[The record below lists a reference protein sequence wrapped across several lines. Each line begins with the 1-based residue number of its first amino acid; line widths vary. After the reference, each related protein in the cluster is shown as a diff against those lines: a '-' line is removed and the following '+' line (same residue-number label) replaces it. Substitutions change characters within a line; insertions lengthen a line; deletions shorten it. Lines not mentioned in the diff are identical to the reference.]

1 MSGAEMLRATTKKCA
16 GKALT
21 LNLLKAALLTGVALA
36 MVAQPA
42 SADTLADAMAL
53 AYTGNPNLLAARAQL
68 RATDEA
74 VPIALS
80 GWRPTLQVNGNVTRQ
95 RIETR
100 QPPSPTGS
108 IGSFQQNTAKTASVT
123 FNQPLFRG
131 FKTIAGTASAQNQ
144 VYAQRA
150 RLAGT
155 EAQVML
161 QVATAYLDV
170 LQYQAVVDLNRNNVQ
185 VLSRQLEATN
195 DRFRVGEITRTDVA
209 QSEASLAGSRAGLV
223 LAEGQLQQARSA
235 YENVVGK
242 APENLVQP
250 AIPTTLPPNLEAA
263 VTAAIAANPNFLAAD
278 YTALAA
284 AENVTVVQ
292 GDLLPSASFVA
303 QWTKGYDTSVT
314 GYRSDQ
320 AIAQAQVTIPLYQ
333 QGAEWARLRQAKDTA
348 SQARLLADQAR
359 LDARNASTVAFEAY
373 QSATAS
379 LESFK
384 AQIAASEISVEGL
397 QRQQEVGSAT
407 ILDVLIQEQN
417 LLTARVN
424 LVRTQRDQAV
434 AAHQILSSTGRLNAA
449 DLSLNAPVYDPTS
462 HYNSVKFQAI
472 GPDAQPQSA
481 VNPGK
486 KP

>member
-1 MSGAEMLRATTKKCA
+1 MLRANEAGKFA
-16 GKALT
+16 GKALVR
-21 LNLLKAALLTGVALA
+21 ALLTSAA
-36 MVAQPA
+36 MAIPLLIVGAQQA
-42 SADTLADAMAL
+42 SADTLSDAMAM

-95 RIETR
+95 RIEST
-100 QPPSPTGS
+100 QPPGPTGS
-108 IGSFQQNTAKTASVT
+108 VGSFLANTAKTASVT

-131 FKTIAGTASAQNQ
+131 FKTVAGTSSAQNQ
-144 VYAQRA
+144 VYSQRA
-150 RLAGT
+150 RLSGT

-170 LQYQAVVDLNRNNVQ
+170 LQYQAVVELNQNNAQ

-209 QSEASLAGSRAGLV
+209 QSEASLAGARASLV
-223 LAEGQLQQARSA
+223 QAEGQLQQARSA

-250 AIPTTLPPNLEAA
+250 GIPTNLPASLDAA
-263 VTAAIAANPNFLAAD
+263 VAAAIAANPNFLAAD
-278 YTALAA
+278 YSALAA
-284 AENVTVVQ
+284 KDNITVAQ

-303 QWTKGYDTSVT
+303 QWTKGYDTSLN
-314 GYRSDQ
+314 GYRSDN
-320 AIAQAQVTIPLYQ
+320 AIAQAQVTVPLYQ

-359 LDARNASTVAFEAY
+359 LDARNASTVAYEGY
-373 QSATAS
+373 QAATATI
-379 LESFK
+379 ESFK

-417 LLTARVN
+417 LLSARVN
-424 LVRTQRDQAV
+424 LVRSLHDQAV
-434 AAHQILSSTGRLNAA
+434 AAFQVLSATGRLNAA
-449 DLSLNAPVYDPTS
+449 DLALNAPVYDPTV
-462 HYNSVKFQAI
+462 HFNSVKFQAI
-472 GPDAQPQSA
+472 GPDAMPQSA
-481 VNPGK
+481 VNPGA

>member
-1 MSGAEMLRATTKKCA
+1 MKMSGVEMLRADAAKKSA
-16 GKALT
+16 AKVLAR
-21 LNLLKAALLTGVALA
+21 ALLTTVALA
-36 MVAQPA
+36 GAVQPA
-42 SADTLADAMAL
+42 AADTLAEAMAM

-95 RIETR
+95 RIETSS
-100 QPPSPTGS
+100 SPTA
-108 IGSFQQNTAKTASVT
+108 GSFLSNTAKTASVT

-131 FKTIAGTASAQNQ
+131 FKTVAGTSAAQNQ
-144 VYAQRA
+144 VYAQRS

-170 LQYQAVVDLNRNNVQ
+170 LQYQAVVELNRNNNQ

-209 QSEASLAGSRAGLV
+209 QSEASLAGARAGLV
-223 LAEGQLQQARSA
+223 QAEGLLQQARSA

-250 AIPTTLPPNLEAA
+250 AIPTNLPANLEAVVA
-263 VTAAIAANPNFLAAD
+263 AAIAANPNFMAAD
-278 YTALAA
+278 YAAKAA
-284 AENVTVVQ
+284 ADNVTVAQ

-303 QWTKGYDTSVT
+303 QWTKGYDTSVN

-348 SQARLLADQAR
+348 SQQRLLADQAR
-359 LDARNASTVAFEAY
+359 LDARNASTVAFEAF
-373 QSATAS
+373 QSASAS
-379 LESFK
+379 IESFR
-384 AQIAASEISVEGL
+384 AQIAAQEISVEGL

-407 ILDVLIQEQN
+407 ILDVLISEQN

-424 LVRTQRDQAV
+424 LVRTLRDQAV
-434 AAHQILSSTGRLNAA
+434 AAYQILSSTGRLNAT
-449 DLSLNAPVYDPTS
+449 DLALNAPVYDPVS
-462 HYNSVKFQAI
+462 HFNSVKFQAI
-472 GPDAQPQSA
+472 GPDFQPQSA
-481 VNPGK
+481 VNPAAK
-486 KP
+486 

>member
-1 MSGAEMLRATTKKCA
+1 MSGAEMLRADAAKNKESKSA
-16 GKALT
+16 GKVLALV
-21 LNLLKAALLTGVALA
+21 LLTSASLLA
-36 MVAQPA
+36 GPA
-42 SADTLADAMAL
+42 AADTLADAMAM

-95 RIETR
+95 RIETST
-100 QPPSPTGS
+100 SPTA
-108 IGSFQQNTAKTASVT
+108 GSFLSNTSKNASVT

-131 FKTIAGTASAQNQ
+131 FKTVAGTSAAQNQ

-170 LQYQAVVDLNRNNVQ
+170 LQYQAVVELNRNNNQ

-209 QSEASLAGSRAGLV
+209 QSEASLAGARAGLV
-223 LAEGQLQQARSA
+223 QAEGLLQQARSA

-242 APENLVQP
+242 APENLQQP
-250 AIPTTLPPNLEAA
+250 AIPKNLPGNLEAVVA
-263 VTAAIAANPNFLAAD
+263 AAIAANPNFLASD
-278 YTALAA
+278 YAAKAA
-284 AENVTVVQ
+284 ADNVTVVQ

-348 SQARLLADQAR
+348 NQARLLSDQAR
-359 LDARNASTVAFEAY
+359 LDARNASTVAFEAF
-373 QSATAS
+373 QAASAS
-379 LESFK
+379 IESYK
-384 AQIAASEISVEGL
+384 AQIAAQEISVEGL

-407 ILDVLIQEQN
+407 ILDVLISEQN
-417 LLTARVN
+417 LLTAQVN

-434 AAHQILSSTGRLNAA
+434 AAFQILSATGRLNAA
-449 DLSLNAPVYDPTS
+449 DLGLSAPVYDPVS

-472 GPDAQPQSA
+472 GPDSQPQSA
-481 VNPGK
+481 VSPAAK
-486 KP
+486 

>member
-1 MSGAEMLRATTKKCA
+1 MLGAGMRADVTNKFTAKSLMRVLMA
-16 GKALT
+16 TA
-21 LNLLKAALLTGVALA
+21 ALA
-36 MVAQPA
+36 MIAQPA
-42 SADTLADAMAL
+42 AADTLADAMSM

-68 RATDEA
+68 RATDES

-95 RIETR
+95 RVETT
-100 QPPSPTGS
+100 SPGPAGS
-108 IGSFQQNTAKTASVT
+108 IGSFQSNTAKTASVT
-123 FNQPLFRG
+123 LNQPLFRG
-131 FKTIAGTASAQNQ
+131 FKTVFGTSAAENT
-144 VYAQRA
+144 VYSQRA

-161 QVATAYLDV
+161 QVAIAYLDV
-170 LQYQAVVDLNRNNVQ
+170 LQNQAVVELNMNNTQ

-209 QSEASLAGSRAGLV
+209 QSEASLAGARAGQV
-223 LAEGQLQQARSA
+223 QAEGLLQQARSA

-250 AIPTTLPPNLEAA
+250 AIPQNLPANLEGA
-263 VTAAIAANPNFLAAD
+263 VTAAIASNPNYIAAD
-278 YTALAA
+278 YAA
-284 AENVTVVQ
+284 RSATDNITVVQ
-292 GDLLPSASFVA
+292 GDLLPSASLVA

-320 AIAQAQVTIPLYQ
+320 AIAQAQVTVPLYQ

-359 LDARNASTVAFEAY
+359 LDARNASTVAYEAF

-379 LESFK
+379 IESYK
-384 AQIAASEISVEGL
+384 SQIAASEISVEGL

-417 LLTARVN
+417 LLSARVN
-424 LVRTQRDQAV
+424 LVRTLHDQAV
-434 AAHQILSSTGRLNAA
+434 AAYQVLSSTGRLNAA
-449 DLSLNAPVYDPTS
+449 DLGLNAPVYDPTA

-472 GPDAQPQSA
+472 GTDSQPQSA
-481 VNPGK
+481 VNPAA